1 MRAAQ
6 KASRRGKSITKR
18 RAVTGKARRKVWKT
32 TAGMCH
38 VCGGSLG
45 SKWQVDHVVPV
56 RLGGRSKSNNYLP
69 SCRECNRRRWH
80 YRPEV
85 LRLMMRFGILAKQE
99 IRWNTK
105 LGKQLLR
112 LAAGRSTRQVARI
125 RRIFRKRSA
134 PTK

>member
-1 MRAAQ
+1 
-6 KASRRGKSITKR
+6 
-18 RAVTGKARRKVWKT
+18 
-32 TAGMCH
+32 
-38 VCGGSLG
+38 
-45 SKWQVDHVVPV
+45 
-56 RLGGRSKSNNYLP
+56 
-69 SCRECNRRRWH
+69 
-80 YRPEV
+80 
-85 LRLMMRFGILAKQE
+85 MRFGILAKQE